1 MAQPLETEIR
11 SIADVQDIIYH
22 IVSYLDPG
30 LPYTVGSKLV
40 RQTLAR
46 LARTSRNFYD
56 PALKTLWRRLP
67 DDKPLADLLCTLGIV
82 ERHPTPDSER
92 IPDSELWSMDQQRRL
107 WPSDPAKIQ
116 ALVQHWRMLNG
127 FDYSYVKLALTLLA
141 FPITHEHFLLLLI
154 GFVWLR

>member
-1 MAQPLETEIR
+1 MALETDIR

-30 LPYTVGSKLV
+30 LPYTVGSKSA
-40 RQTLAR
+40 RQSLAR
-46 LARTSRNFYD
+46 LARTSRNFSD
-56 PALKTLWRRLP
+56 PALKTLWRCLP
-67 DDKPLADLLCTLGIV
+67 DDKPLADLLCVLGIAD
-82 ERHPTPDSER
+82 RHPTPDSDR

-127 FDYSYVKLALTLLA
+127 FDYSYVRLALTLLA
-141 FPITHEHFLLLLI
+141 FPVPH
-154 GFVWLR
+154 